1 MRTNKQILNFVVER
15 IRNIYLRPLMY
26 GGSPSGVE
34 LILHCYHEM
43 WSEILKCKDEYDR
56 CRIKIHR
63 SEGCGSSNFSNRFM
77 ELDPDAKED
86 EIIKYV
92 VTQWKKISDLLGI
105 PVKYG
110 IEK

>member
-1 MRTNKQILNFVVER
+1 MRTNKQILSFLEKR
-15 IRNIYLRPLMY
+15 IGNIYLRPLMY

-43 WSEILKCKDEYDR
+43 WSEIMECKDEYDR
-56 CRIKIHR
+56 YRIEIHR
-63 SEGCGSSNFSNRFM
+63 NEGCGSSNFSTKYM

-92 VTQWKKISDLLGI
+92 ATQWKKISDLLRI
-105 PVKYG
+105 PIKYG